1 MPICA
6 NPKTRRVQV
15 KVGAGKIILVLSDFS
30 ADRYIRFLNDRYA
43 FGPRGAIEDRSMQ
56 SRLRFVDDLLI
67 GIEAENAQGNEDTVT
82 YVDPVSGQEERLNE
96 GVENWKA
103 YVNPSWKIAAA
114 QVLENE
120 SAAIESSTL
129 KN

>member
-1 MPICA
+1 
-6 NPKTRRVQV
+6 VQV

-30 ADRYIRFLNDRYA
+30 ADRYIRFLNDRYV
-43 FGPRGAIEDRSMQ
+43 FGPKGVIEDHSMQ
-56 SRLRFVDDLLI
+56 SRLRFVDDLLV
-67 GIEAENAQGNEDTVT
+67 GIEAEDARGNEDTVT
-82 YVDPVSGQEERLNE
+82 YVHPVTGKEEQLTGQI
-96 GVENWKA
+96 ENWKA

-114 QVLENE
+114 QMLESE